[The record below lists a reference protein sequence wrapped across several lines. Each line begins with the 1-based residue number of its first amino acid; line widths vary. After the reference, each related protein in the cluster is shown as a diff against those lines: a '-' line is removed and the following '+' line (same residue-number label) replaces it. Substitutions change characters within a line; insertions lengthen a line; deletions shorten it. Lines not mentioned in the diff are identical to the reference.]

1 MKYFN
6 INLTKVIETLNTN
19 FETGLNDDQVKER
32 QDKFGLNKLEDEKQK
47 SIIKLLFEQ
56 INDVMIYVLLVA
68 ALITIIVNRE
78 FTDAII
84 ILIVVMINAVVGV
97 AQELKAEKALNA
109 LKKMTNPKAVVLRNG
124 KLEEIESQYLVVGD
138 VVLLEAGRVVPAD
151 LRLIETMSLKIE
163 ESSFTGES
171 VPAEKN
177 ANKILKENTQLADQE
192 NMAFMSTLVSYG
204 RAKGVVVATGVDTE
218 IGKIAK
224 LLQVSDEQ
232 TPLQKKMN
240 KLGKYLGYIAIF
252 ICILIF
258 VIGILQKRDLV
269 VMLITSISLA
279 VAAIPEGLV
288 AIISIVLALGVTRM
302 SKKMQ

>member
-109 LKKMTNPKAVVLRNG
+109 LKK
-124 KLEEIESQYLVVGD
+124 
-138 VVLLEAGRVVPAD
+138 
-151 LRLIETMSLKIE
+151 
-163 ESSFTGES
+163 
-171 VPAEKN
+171 
-177 ANKILKENTQLADQE
+177 
-192 NMAFMSTLVSYG
+192 
-204 RAKGVVVATGVDTE
+204 
-218 IGKIAK
+218 
-224 LLQVSDEQ
+224 
-232 TPLQKKMN
+232 
-240 KLGKYLGYIAIF
+240 
-252 ICILIF
+252 
-258 VIGILQKRDLV
+258 
-269 VMLITSISLA
+269 
-279 VAAIPEGLV
+279 
-288 AIISIVLALGVTRM
+288 
-302 SKKMQ
+302 